1 MAATLNKIDMS
12 EIYGLSRSRGQNKK
26 KSSATT
32 QRLAA
37 SEDNGF
43 TSDLW
48 IRKNSRILTPDSVVW
63 GSSSYLTRYLSPQPS
78 PAARS
83 TVLPER
89 SETELQS
96 TGYKPEHKER
106 APAC

>member
-1 MAATLNKIDMS
+1 MP
-12 EIYGLSRSRGQNKK
+12 EIYGLSRSREK

-43 TSDLW
+43 TSDFW

-83 TVLPER
+83 TVLTER
-89 SETELQS
+89 SEIALQS
-96 TGYKPEHKER
+96 TDTDQPEHKER
-106 APAC
+106 AAAC